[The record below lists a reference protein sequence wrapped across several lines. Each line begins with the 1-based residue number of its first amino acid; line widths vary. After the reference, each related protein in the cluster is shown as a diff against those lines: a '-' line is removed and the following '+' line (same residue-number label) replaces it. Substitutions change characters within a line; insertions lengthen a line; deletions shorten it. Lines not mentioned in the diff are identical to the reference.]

1 MFLLMR
7 QNKKWSYDVKLT
19 VSVRETLKKQ
29 GLYNIIRRV
38 ELTIAKKK
46 WHSSKSKLS
55 ISRGFLG
62 FDNLILT
69 IKARPSG
76 FYIRFYWWRGE
87 PGKSI
92 NLITFYFINF
102 METCFLSLLT
112 LQLAV
117 IEYIKSEGLK
127 QNTLQKRPFKSKLK
141 HFIAL
146 FDKPTFVAPNT
157 FVCNKWKCFF
167 LNWVRTKF
175 KNKKFVGPINICFK
189 HILLQQMKI

>member
-29 GLYNIIRRV
+29 GLYNIIRKV
-38 ELTIAKKK
+38 ELTIAKKSDIPQIL
-46 WHSSKSKLS
+46 SSQYHGDSLD
-55 ISRGFLG
+55 SRRERFLG

-102 METCFLSLLT
+102 METCFFSFLT

-141 HFIAL
+141 LFIAL
-146 FDKPTFVAPNT
+146 FDKPTFVAPTHSFATNENV
-157 FVCNKWKCFF
+157 FFFKLSANKIQK
-167 LNWVRTKF
+167 
-175 KNKKFVGPINICFK
+175 
-189 HILLQQMKI
+189 